1 MSAFKR
7 FFARLRETLA
17 DAFPVHA
24 SSAGL
29 TAVDEVYEQQMR
41 DESEKRRRKT
51 QAAARKA
58 KRQIASRSGPPR
70 PRPKP

>member
-7 FFARLRETLA
+7 FFARLREALA
-17 DAFPVHA
+17 DA
-24 SSAGL
+24 SAGL